1 MKKRVKIFL
10 LAAVL
15 LATPL
20 AGAAFGYFT
29 QQYSFDEIWVRTWSP
44 LPAEPDRELCI
55 VYPGPTWDDP
65 DPPASRSQS
74 YHAVMNLLRSRRY
87 HKSLL
92 PSSMEDGG
100 TLIYLHEGC
109 IPSTVAYWS
118 DGKLWLADENEAWTA
133 YIPSSPGK
141 FREEMDTILKRY
153 KY

>member
-20 AGAAFGYFT
+20 AGAAFGHFT

-109 IPSTVAYWS
+109 IPAPWPTGPMGSCGWRTKTKPGRRIFPAVRVNS
-118 DGKLWLADENEAWTA
+118 GKKWIH
-133 YIPSSPGK
+133 Y
-141 FREEMDTILKRY
+141 
-153 KY
+153 